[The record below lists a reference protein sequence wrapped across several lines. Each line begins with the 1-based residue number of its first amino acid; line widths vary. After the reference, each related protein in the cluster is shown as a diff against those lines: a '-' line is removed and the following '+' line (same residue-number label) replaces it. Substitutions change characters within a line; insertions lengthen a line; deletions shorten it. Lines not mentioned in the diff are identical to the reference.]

1 MQETKQFENSFKVAQ
16 FLPNWLKCQNLSYL
30 GPCYYMVKFFE
41 YQIKCE
47 THSFFHPWIYH
58 LPFMESWFKT
68 IMCDEVNRNLSQMHP
83 ALRSHHSHE
92 ITSLNYALRYYHNY
106 IVFCVFFFIF
116 APFMAAIKYW
126 LLHSIKVFEG
136 QASHSRSSKMCNVKY
151 DGH

>member
-1 MQETKQFENSFKVAQ
+1 
-16 FLPNWLKCQNLSYL
+16 
-30 GPCYYMVKFFE
+30 MVKFFE

-106 IVFCVFFFIF
+106 IVFCVFFFFF

-126 LLHSIKVFEG
+126 LLHSIKLL
-136 QASHSRSSKMCNVKY
+136 RVKHHILALPKCAMSNMM
-151 DGH
+151 GINSTWLLS

>member
-1 MQETKQFENSFKVAQ
+1 
-16 FLPNWLKCQNLSYL
+16 
-30 GPCYYMVKFFE
+30 MVKFFE

-47 THSFFHPWIYH
+47 THSFFHLWIYH

-106 IVFCVFFFIF
+106 IVFCVFFSSSLLLWRQSNIDFYIASNF
-116 APFMAAIKYW
+116 LRVKHHILALPKCAMSNMMGINSTW
-126 LLHSIKVFEG
+126 LLS
-136 QASHSRSSKMCNVKY
+136 
-151 DGH
+151 